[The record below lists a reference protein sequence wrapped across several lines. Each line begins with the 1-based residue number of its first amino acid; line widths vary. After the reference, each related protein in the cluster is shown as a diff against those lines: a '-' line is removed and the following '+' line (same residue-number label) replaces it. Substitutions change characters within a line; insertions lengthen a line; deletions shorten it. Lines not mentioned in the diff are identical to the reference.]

1 MTIQLPSNNNPII
14 NTSFY
19 LLPIAVLSTSLFMV
33 SAMAAGSSTD
43 ISSIQS
49 ISTNATAKPSAV
61 APKIQSITPT
71 PTTAC
76 PLNSGGPSLLGTTW
90 LVETLYGNR
99 VAHPLKMD
107 MRVSTHALSGKAG
120 CNKYSATFNR
130 VGYTGFKVR
139 NIVQTKK
146 KCKVLI
152 PYKTAKSIDVGR
164 IEGSYLR
171 ILRRMG
177 SVRQMPSGKLF
188 FFDRN
193 GKVGLVLRKIA
204 DENKR
209 TQAAPAPVP
218 KKVVAPKATQQK
230 VVIKKAI
237 PAPTTTAPQQKAAPQ
252 KIEEQQPIIRKIN
265 SSDEDLISN
274 FFKKTEF

>member
-1 MTIQLPSNNNPII
+1 MTTQLPNNSDPII
-14 NTSFY
+14 NTSYY
-19 LLPIAVLSTSLFMV
+19 LLPIATLSCSLFMGT
-33 SAMAAGSSTD
+33 AMAAGGSNNVT
-43 ISSIQS
+43 SIQS
-49 ISTNATAKPSAV
+49 ISTNTTVTPSA
-61 APKIQSITPT
+61 APTIQTITPKA
-71 PTTAC
+71 TTQC

-90 LVETLYGNR
+90 VVETLYGHR
-99 VAHPLKMD
+99 VPQPLKMD

-139 NIVQTKK
+139 QIVQTKN

-177 SVRQMPSGKLF
+177 SVRQMENGKLN

-193 GKVGLVLRKIA
+193 GKVGLILRKIG
-204 DENKR
+204 DENK
-209 TQAAPAPVP
+209 QAQAVAAPTP
-218 KKVVAPKATQQK
+218 KKVVAPKTVKPQT
-230 VVIKKAI
+230 VIKKAV
-237 PAPTTTAPQQKAAPQ
+237 PAPVQQQKTTPQ
-252 KIEEQQPIIRKIN
+252 KEEEEQQPLVRKIN
-265 SSDEDLISN
+265 ASDNDLISN
-274 FFKKTEF
+274 FFKKIGF

>member
-1 MTIQLPSNNNPII
+1 MTTQLPSDNNIII
-14 NTSFY
+14 NTSSY
-19 LLPIAVLSTSLFMV
+19 LLPIVALSTSLFM
-33 SAMAAGSSTD
+33 STAMAAGGSTD
-43 ISSIQS
+43 ITSIQS
-49 ISTNATAKPSAV
+49 ISTNTTATPSA
-61 APKIQSITPT
+61 APTIQTITPT
-71 PTTAC
+71 PTAKC

-90 LVETLYGNR
+90 VLETLYGNR
-99 VAHPLKMD
+99 VPHPLKMD

-130 VGYTGFKVR
+130 VGYTGFKIR

-177 SVRQMPSGKLF
+177 SVRQMENGKLH

-204 DENKR
+204 DENK
-209 TQAAPAPVP
+209 AASAPTP
-218 KKVVAPKATQQK
+218 KKVVAPKVVQQQAI
-230 VVIKKAI
+230 IKKAV
-237 PAPTTTAPQQKAAPQ
+237 PAPAQQPKKATPP
-252 KIEEQQPIIRKIN
+252 KVEEQQPIIRKIN
-265 SSDEDLISN
+265 ASDDDLISN
-274 FFKKTEF
+274 FFKKIGF